1 MAQSGVKVDIKQVEK
16 MLDDFVKGLN
26 GKSKGARAGYFDGD
40 SNEDGVSLV
49 KIALANEY
57 GFKAHIPERTIDIT
71 TYKSINKSG
80 NYNKN
85 GQFVKKSKSNF
96 AQDFKGVVI
105 PAHDVNVPARPFLRN
120 AQNKANKRGTNL
132 VKARLDEGTNVDALC
147 KELAVMLTDEIKK
160 SIRTGNW
167 EPNAPSTIR
176 QKHSSKPLIDTGQLL
191 NSAHGAVVLKGGEN
205 AFLPKE

>member
-1 MAQSGVKVDIKQVEK
+1 MANSGVKVDTRQVEK
-16 MLDDFVKGLN
+16 MLNDFAKGLN

-57 GFKAHIPERTIDIT
+57 GFTAHIPERTTDIT
-71 TYKSINKSG
+71 TYKSISKSG
-80 NYNKN
+80 DYNKK
-85 GQFVKKSKSNF
+85 GQFVKKGKSNF

-105 PAHDVNVPARPFLRN
+105 PAHDVNVPPRPFLRD
-120 AQNKANKRGTNL
+120 AQNNANKRAKNL
-132 VKARLDEGTNVDALC
+132 VKTRLHEGTNVDALC
-147 KELAVMLTDEIKK
+147 KELAVMLTDEVKK

-167 EPNAPSTIR
+167 EANRPSTIR
-176 QKHSSKPLIDTGQLL
+176 KKHSSKPLIDTGQLL
-191 NSAHGAVVLKGGEN
+191 NGAHGAVVLKGGEE